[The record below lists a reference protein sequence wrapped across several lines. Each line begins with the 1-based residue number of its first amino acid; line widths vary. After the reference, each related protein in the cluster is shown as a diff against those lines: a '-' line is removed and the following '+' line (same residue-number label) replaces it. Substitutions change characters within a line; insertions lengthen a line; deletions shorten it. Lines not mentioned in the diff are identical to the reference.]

1 MLLNRSIGQI
11 LASNVSGYLS
21 FKFRELHAKVAV
33 RELEDCPHFYRF
45 LVDSKGC
52 AIGLQG
58 CATRVEYVEEGVMRK
73 ASYLALVILV
83 LCLCAPTM
91 PAVSTA
97 LAQSVTIDRDGV
109 RIDRRSRGI
118 DRREAIRIAQRNGIN
133 RVRSASVR
141 GRHWIV
147 SGETRRGRDL
157 LRLTIDERSGR
168 VVGRR
173 YIHR

>member
-1 MLLNRSIGQI
+1 M
-11 LASNVSGYLS
+11 SGYLS
-21 FKFRELHAKVAV
+21 FKLQGLHAKVAI
-33 RELEDCPHFYRF
+33 REPEGCPRFYRF

>member
-1 MLLNRSIGQI
+1 M
-11 LASNVSGYLS
+11 SGYLS
-21 FKFRELHAKVAV
+21 FN
-33 RELEDCPHFYRF
+33 
-45 LVDSKGC
+45 GQ
-52 AIGLQG
+52 GLQAIVDVPELPVFWSFRQSKT
-58 CATRVEYVEEGVMRK
+58 CCLTVRMRRTRWITWREIVMRK
-73 ASYLALVILV
+73 ASLLALVILV

-91 PAVSTA
+91 PTVSTA

-118 DRREAIRIAQRNGIN
+118 DRREAIRIAQRNGID

-173 YIHR
+173 YVHR